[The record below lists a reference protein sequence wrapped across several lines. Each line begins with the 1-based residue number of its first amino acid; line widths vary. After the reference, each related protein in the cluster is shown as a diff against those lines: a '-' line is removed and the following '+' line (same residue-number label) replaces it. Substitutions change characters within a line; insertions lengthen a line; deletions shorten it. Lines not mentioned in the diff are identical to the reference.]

1 MHSSKFAPKAGE
13 RHRAMVRSALSI
25 YEESMGHH
33 NVESRSRLIDWSL
46 GVDMAV
52 PRAGKLACTSLV

>member
-25 YEESMGHH
+25 YEESMGRHLGFGH
-33 NVESRSRLIDWSL
+33 AVEASKI
-46 GVDMAV
+46 
-52 PRAGKLACTSLV
+52 